1 MRILVLE
8 DDEQLGPWVQSGL
21 IDAGHV
27 VDLLTDGRHALA
39 SVTTNDYDLVLL
51 DRMTPGLDGLC
62 VLKAMRAAK
71 NQVPVLFL
79 SALGEV
85 DDRVTGLEAGG
96 DDYLAKPFAFTEL
109 LARVNALGRRS
120 NNDGS
125 QGNHLQSTLSFAD
138 LQLDLLSRR
147 CTRNHQSIELN
158 TKEYLLLE
166 IFLKNPGRVQTKAM
180 LLEKVWDLRFDPTTS
195 VVETHISRL
204 RTKIEKGFPSK
215 LIKTVRGA
223 GYVLEQSN

>member
-8 DDEQLGPWVQSGL
+8 DDNQLGPWIQSGL
-21 IDAGHV
+21 SDAGHV

-39 SVTTNDYDLVLL
+39 AVTTNDYDIALL
-51 DRMTPGLDGLC
+51 DRMTPGLDGLS

-71 NQVPVLFL
+71 NPIPVLFL
-79 SALGEV
+79 SALSEV
-85 DDRVTGLEAGG
+85 DDRVAGLEAGG

-109 LARVNALGRRS
+109 LARVNALGRRVTA
-120 NNDGS
+120 
-125 QGNHLQSTLSFAD
+125 QGTEVPSSLIFCD
-138 LQLDLLSRR
+138 LQLELLSRQCIR
-147 CTRNHQSIELN
+147 SGQKIELN
-158 TKEYLLLE
+158 TKEFLLLE

-204 RTKIEKGFPSK
+204 RNKIEKGFSTK

-223 GYVLEQSN
+223 GYVLEETH

>member
-8 DDEQLGPWVQSGL
+8 DDHQLGPWIQTGL
-21 IDAGHV
+21 SDAGHV

-39 SVTTNDYDLVLL
+39 AATTNDYDIVLL
-51 DRMTPGLDGLC
+51 DRMTPGLDGLS

-71 NQVPVLFL
+71 NPVPVLFL
-79 SALGEV
+79 SALSEV
-85 DDRVTGLEAGG
+85 DDRVAGLEAGG

-109 LARVNALGRRS
+109 LARVNALGRRVTT
-120 NNDGS
+120 
-125 QGNHLQSTLSFAD
+125 QTAETQSTLTFCD
-138 LQLDLLSRR
+138 LQLELLSRQ
-147 CTRNHQSIELN
+147 CTRAGQKIELN
-158 TKEYLLLE
+158 TKEFLLLE
-166 IFLKNPGRVQTKAM
+166 IFLKNPSRVQTKAM

-204 RTKIEKGFPSK
+204 RNKIEKGFSTK

-223 GYVLEQSN
+223 GYVLEETA